1 MKKYLCIVFILFGL
15 LVILFNVINVSAF
28 LPLSGKIIVID
39 PGHGGKDPGTS
50 YGDILEKN
58 INLKIALFLE
68 SELTKRGASV
78 ILTREGDYD
87 LSKANAVWRKK
98 SDFDNRIK
106 VINETRA
113 NLYLSI
119 HLNYL
124 NQAEYSGAQVFYN
137 KENKKLA
144 LFVQENLNK
153 NLNGDRE
160 IKKIPTNTYMY
171 SKLNISGLLIECGF
185 LSNYNERNL
194 LITSKYQEKIAS
206 VIAEAISDF
215 Y

>member
-1 MKKYLCIVFILFGL
+1 MKKYLCIVFILFGI
-15 LVILFNVINVSAF
+15 LVTIFNVVNVSAF
-28 LPLSGKIIVID
+28 LPLSGKVIVVD

-50 YGDILEKN
+50 YGDILEKDL
-58 INLKIALFLE
+58 NLKISLFLE

-106 VINETRA
+106 VINESNA
-113 NLYLSI
+113 DLYLSI

-137 KENKKLA
+137 KDNEELAKLVQDKFNKELK
-144 LFVQENLNK
+144 
-153 NLNGDRE
+153 GDRE
-160 IKKIPTNTYMY
+160 VKKIPSSTYMY
-171 SKLNISGLLIECGF
+171 SKLKVSGLLIECGF

-194 LITSKYQEKIAS
+194 LVTSEHQEKIAS
-206 VIAEAISDF
+206 VIAEAISN
-215 Y
+215 YY